1 MIIGQEP
8 LADLPV
14 GKIQSI
20 KISAANETSAVV
32 ETLNLSRG
40 KDSWVVGNGRDFPA
54 DPDRIERFVKEFKEM
69 KVLRQVSAS
78 ANQLGR
84 IHLLEPGKSAINT
97 ATQVTLL
104 GDAAK
109 AVYTLNLGKEI
120 APARD
125 TGNSSVFG
133 GGDFA
138 DRRFIMLNGNRE
150 TIAVVDQTFSN
161 ATTTPSDWLNKD
173 FFKIDNPSSIAVSYA
188 GTESTNSWKIIKAD
202 VNGTAEWSLAGSK
215 KDQKLDTATA
225 PTTPFSSP
233 SFKDIANKQQA
244 ASLDENATKI
254 EVGTSDGFKYLVTVS
269 KKNLNGDYTLKL
281 DINASFP
288 EKRAPGSDEKPE
300 DKDRLDSEWVEA
312 QAKLKE
318 KLEAEKRF
326 NKWVFQVEG
335 YAVESLL
342 KKRSEL
348 IAKEDSSAIPPPSGG
363 ATPLPPFRNLPPFQ
377 PNQGK

>member
-1 MIIGQEP
+1 MIVGQEP
-8 LADLPV
+8 LSDLPV
-14 GKIQSI
+14 EKVQSI

-32 ETLNLSRG
+32 ETLNLTRG
-40 KDSWVVGNGRDFPA
+40 KDSWIVGNSRNYPA
-54 DPDRIERFVKEFKEM
+54 DSDRIERFVKEFTEM

-78 ANQLGR
+78 AKQLER
-84 IHLLEPGKSAINT
+84 IHLLEPGKSVNST
-97 ATQVTLL
+97 ATQVTFL
-104 GDAAK
+104 GDDAK
-109 AVYTLNLGKEI
+109 AVYTVYLGKEI
-120 APARD
+120 APAQATD
-125 TGNSSVFG
+125 NSSVFG
-133 GGDFA
+133 GGNYP

-161 ATTTPSDWLNKD
+161 ATPTPSDWLNKD
-173 FFKIDNPSSIAVSYA
+173 FFKVDNPSSVAVSYA
-188 GTESTNSWKIIKAD
+188 GTESTNSWKIIKSD

-215 KDQKLDTATA
+215 KEQKLDTATA

-233 SFKDIANKQQA
+233 SFKGIANEQQA
-244 ASLDENATKI
+244 ASLDMNATKI
-254 EVGTSDGFKYLVTVS
+254 EVGTSDGFQYFVTVS

-281 DINASFP
+281 DVNASFP
-288 EKRAPGSDEKPE
+288 ERRAPGADEKPE
-300 DKDRLDSEWVEA
+300 DKERLDNEWVEA
-312 QAKLKE
+312 QSKLKE

-348 IAKEDSSAIPPPSGG
+348 IANNDSDAIPPPSGG